1 MTAKQVRDI
10 IRRRLKATGM
20 TVAALARA
28 AHLPDQTVRDYLDG
42 KSDPASDKVFC
53 ILSAVGIVVTM
64 TEPE

>member
-1 MTAKQVRDI
+1 MTI
-10 IRRRLKATGM
+10 
-20 TVAALARA
+20 AALARA
-28 AHLPDQTVRDYLDG
+28 AHLPDQTVRDYLGG